1 MPQVSKRYIPEE
13 KLRRIFDLFFNLIVS
28 LKDKNEAENVLAEFL
43 TPTEKIMIAK
53 RIACFYLI
61 FKKVP
66 ASQIADSIKLSI
78 STVTHLV
85 YVFENSKW
93 IKKFLTKRLTQERIK
108 NFLEDVFVEFFY
120 GMPRKGSDWKSNKK
134 TYFHHKLRR
143 QQPI

>member
-28 LKDKNEAENVLAEFL
+28 LKDKSEAKNVLAEFL
-43 TPTEKIMIAK
+43 TPTEKVMIAK

-66 ASQIADSIKLSI
+66 ACQIANSIKLSV
-78 STVTHLV
+78 STITHLT
-85 YVFENSKW
+85 YVFENSKE
-93 IKKFLTKRLTQERIK
+93 IKDFLTKRLTREKIK

-120 GMPRKGSDWKSNKK
+120 GMPRKGSDWRSNKK
-134 TYFHHKLRR
+134 TYFRHKLRR

>member
-1 MPQVSKRYIPEE
+1 MPQVSKRYIPKE
-13 KLRRIFDLFFNLIVS
+13 KLRKIFDLFFSLMVS

-61 FKKVP
+61 FKRVP
-66 ASQIADSIKLSI
+66 ASQIADSIKLSF
-78 STVTHLV
+78 STITHFN
-85 YVFENSKW
+85 YVFENSRW
-93 IKKFLTKRLTQERIK
+93 IKKFFTKRLTQEKIK

-120 GMPRKGSDWKSNKK
+120 GLPRKGSDWRSNKK
-134 TYFHHKLRR
+134 TYFQHKLRR